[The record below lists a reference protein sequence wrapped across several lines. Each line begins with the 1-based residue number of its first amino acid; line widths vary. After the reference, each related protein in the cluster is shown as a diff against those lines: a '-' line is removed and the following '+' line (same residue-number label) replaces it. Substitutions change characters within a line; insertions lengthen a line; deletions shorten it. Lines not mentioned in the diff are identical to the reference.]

1 MEGVGFAERFAL
13 EKMQAIGCPVG
24 DSVCTAG
31 GASRSPL
38 WLKIRAAILNRR
50 LMAPKVVDAAMG
62 SALVAASSQLGS
74 LADAAEQMIQYDRIV
89 EPDAALAARYDEIYG
104 RFLEDLARN
113 SAARRA

>member
-1 MEGVGFAERFAL
+1 
-13 EKMQAIGCPVG
+13 
-24 DSVCTAG
+24 
-31 GASRSPL
+31 
-38 WLKIRAAILNRR
+38 
-50 LMAPKVVDAAMG
+50 MAPKVVDAAMG

-89 EPDAALAARYDEIYG
+89 EPDADLAVRYDEIYG